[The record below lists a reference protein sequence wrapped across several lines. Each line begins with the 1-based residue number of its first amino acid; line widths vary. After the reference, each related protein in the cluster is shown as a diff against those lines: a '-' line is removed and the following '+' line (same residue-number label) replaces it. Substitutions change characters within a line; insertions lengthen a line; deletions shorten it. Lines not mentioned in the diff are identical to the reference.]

1 MLAYLTKSTTEAKMS
16 KIEIYTTIACPYCM
30 RAVQL
35 LSSKAVF
42 FEEIDVTL
50 NSIKRQTMCRRANGQ
65 TSVPQIFVNNNHIGG
80 CDDLFRLDQ
89 AGHLDK
95 LLSIAS

>member
-1 MLAYLTKSTTEAKMS
+1 MS
-16 KIEIYTTIACPYCM
+16 KIEIYTTTACPYCM
-30 RAVQL
+30 RAMQL
-35 LSSKAVF
+35 LSSKVVV

-50 NSIKRQTMCRRANGQ
+50 NSIKRQIMCRRANGR

-89 AGHLDK
+89 AGKLDK
-95 LLSIAS
+95 LISIAP